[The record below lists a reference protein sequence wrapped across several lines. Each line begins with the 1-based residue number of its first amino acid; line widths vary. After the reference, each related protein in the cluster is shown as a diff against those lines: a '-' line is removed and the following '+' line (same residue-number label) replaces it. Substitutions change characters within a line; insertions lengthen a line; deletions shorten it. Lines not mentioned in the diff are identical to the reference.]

1 MGRIDNVFADLKTQG
16 KTGIIAYVTV
26 GYPDVDATRAVVP
39 AIIEAGADM
48 IELGVP
54 FSDPLADGPTVQRSS
69 QAALLNGV
77 TLETCLEVC
86 GELRERL
93 PLVPLILMPYY
104 NPILAYGVN
113 RFAESAQAAGVDGVI
128 VPDLPPEEAG
138 PLLEACRPHGIEVIF
153 LLAPTTTDARMETV
167 ARSAG
172 GFIYCVSLNGV
183 TGVRSDLPAGLPNF
197 LERVR
202 RHTDIPLAVGFGVST
217 GEHVRLV
224 GKNADAAIIGS
235 ALIQMM
241 EQAEPDQCVER
252 VREFVAGLR
261 SN

>member
-1 MGRIDNVFADLKTQG
+1 
-16 KTGIIAYVTV
+16 
-26 GYPDVDATRAVVP
+26 
-39 AIIEAGADM
+39 
-48 IELGVP
+48 
-54 FSDPLADGPTVQRSS
+54 
-69 QAALLNGV
+69 V

-167 ARSAG
+167 ARSVG

-217 GEHVRLV
+217 GDHVRLV